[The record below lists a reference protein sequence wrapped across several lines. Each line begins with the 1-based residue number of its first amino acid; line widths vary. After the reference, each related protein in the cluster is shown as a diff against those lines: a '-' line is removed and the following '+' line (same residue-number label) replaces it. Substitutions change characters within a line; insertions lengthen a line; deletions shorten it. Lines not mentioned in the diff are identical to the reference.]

1 MFAMD
6 QKIDAARRNS
16 TRVLPQS
23 FRLLRRLHSQ
33 IDAAGKSYRRVM
45 TAWVQGAQD
54 GSLAIADSICAL
66 QTTTRRR
73 PESMMP

>member
-1 MFAMD
+1 MASGVVVVGAG
-6 QKIDAARRNS
+6 AAGC
-16 TRVLPQS
+16 P
-23 FRLLRRLHSQ
+23 
-33 IDAAGKSYRRVM
+33 GKSYRRLV
-45 TAWVQGAQD
+45 VRPDRGHHSD